1 MLHSTLSTFPSL
13 LPRVCS
19 LPFWT
24 LPVLPAWCSCP
35 QAVLQPE
42 SFSLAGPPWLFS
54 RCYSHR
60 LTPAD
65 TALWWWF
72 SWGVTSSGRDW
83 PFPILCPPPAVV
95 CGWPEE
101 THEGMH
107 RAVGTEHSLHALIS
121 PDIVHRNNQCG
132 RAWGRSRGHR
142 SCGHSHRKAG
152 WRRYQ
157 LPRGGCSS
165 EDLPSLLFSV
175 GFFSL
180 FFPPLSSSQKV
191 TLKVRST
198 VSHQLWVI
206 APDNNT
212 LCRWP
217 CFSILC
223 ATNVTLVRAF

>member
-13 LPRVCS
+13 LPRVFS

-24 LPVLPAWCSCP
+24 MPVLPAWCSCP

-54 RCYSHR
+54 LCYSHR

-72 SWGVTSSGRDW
+72 SWGVASSGRDW

-132 RAWGRSRGHR
+132 RAWGRSRGLQVLWAFPQESGMAAVPAAQGR
-142 SCGHSHRKAG
+142 V
-152 WRRYQ
+152 
-157 LPRGGCSS
+157 LIRGSTIPPLLSWLFFPLFSS
-165 EDLPSLLFSV
+165 SLLFPKSNTQ
-175 GFFSL
+175 GEKYCK
-180 FFPPLSSSQKV
+180 PPAVSNCPWQQHFVQV
-191 TLKVRST
+191 TL
-198 VSHQLWVI
+198 
-206 APDNNT
+206 
-212 LCRWP
+212 
-217 CFSILC
+217 F
-223 ATNVTLVRAF
+223 